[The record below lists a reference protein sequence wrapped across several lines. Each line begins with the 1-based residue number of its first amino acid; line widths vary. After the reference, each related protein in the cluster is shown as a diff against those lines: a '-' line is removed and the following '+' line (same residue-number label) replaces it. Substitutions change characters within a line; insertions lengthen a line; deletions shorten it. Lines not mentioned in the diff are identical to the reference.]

1 MSGPVRDA
9 DLADGP
15 PAVLD
20 AVDVR
25 EGRRADVGGLD
36 VLRVLPTKGRR
47 TVGAWCFVDL
57 MGPVDM
63 ADPDPLE
70 VGPHPHT
77 GLATVTWLLEGEALH
92 TDSLGTEQVIRAGQL
107 NLMTAG
113 HGIAHAELS
122 SHPPFRGA
130 QLWIAQPEGTRH
142 GPSAFEHHDELPTVA
157 LAGSGGTSEATLL
170 VGGLEGGLG
179 GVTSPARADTPLV
192 GADVLLAPGTTTVPL
207 TPGFEHAVTPLDAP
221 VLVGG
226 HRVEPGSL
234 ALVPTRTDEVT
245 LTVRDG
251 AARVLLLGGEPLDTP
266 ITMWWNF
273 VARSRDEITEAW
285 RSWNARDERFGHVAS
300 PLARIEAPA
309 PPWVGR
315 AERDAPGR

>member
-1 MSGPVRDA
+1 M
-9 DLADGP
+9 
-15 PAVLD
+15 
-20 AVDVR
+20 
-25 EGRRADVGGLD
+25 
-36 VLRVLPTKGRR
+36 KQ
-47 TVGAWCFVDL
+47 
-57 MGPVDM
+57 
-63 ADPDPLE
+63 
-70 VGPHPHT
+70 
-77 GLATVTWLLEGEALH
+77 ALH

-113 HGIAHAELS
+113 HGIAHAELAA
-122 SHPPFRGA
+122 HPPFRGA

-142 GPSAFEHHDELPTVA
+142 GPSAFEHHAELPTVE

-170 VGGLEGGLG
+170 VGGFEGGLG
-179 GVTSPARADTPLV
+179 GVSSPARADTPLV
-192 GADVLLAPGTTTVPL
+192 GADVLLLPGTTTVPL
-207 TPGFEHAVTPLDAP
+207 TPAFEHAVTPLDAP

-234 ALVPTRTDEVT
+234 ALVPTGTDELA

-251 AARVLLLGGEPLDTP
+251 STRVLLLGGEPLGAP
-266 ITMWWNF
+266 VTMWWNF

-315 AERDAPGR
+315 AERDAPRD